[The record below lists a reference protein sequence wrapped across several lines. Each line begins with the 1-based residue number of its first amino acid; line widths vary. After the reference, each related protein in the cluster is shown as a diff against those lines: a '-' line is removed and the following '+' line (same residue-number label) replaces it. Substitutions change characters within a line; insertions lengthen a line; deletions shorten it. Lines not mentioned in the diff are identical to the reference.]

1 MAGFGLLCA
10 LLFMVVAISWLTLNR
25 VQSHAQQIIE
35 LYEPQVDR
43 MTRVEFLMIKIS
55 LEARHVI
62 LAANDPPELQ
72 ATLQR
77 ISENRRNLVELI
89 NETEANLSTERGR
102 EIMSKIKQGDEVFWQ
117 AAQHVVALAQSGRT
131 KAAYEMLTSGV
142 VLARNRQLDNIAEQK
157 EWQRVLMNQALNDA
171 SNTVAA
177 VKVVLTFV
185 VWGVLL
191 IVGVLLLHL
200 VNSIIRPLSGLLNAI
215 VRVEHSGDYSQRVA
229 VVMDDEVARTAAAF
243 NRMMDLVESRNT
255 ELARHQEVL
264 EETVKQRTAE
274 LRQAVIAAETANRAK
289 SDFLANMSH
298 EIRTPMNGVIG
309 MTDLALNADSEDER
323 LEYLMIVRNSATSL
337 LGILNDI
344 LDFSK
349 IEANKLMLE
358 RVGFGLRQTVSET
371 LKILA
376 VRAAEKGL
384 ELICDFSDD
393 VPDHVLGDPTRLRQ
407 VLINLIG
414 NAIKFTQ
421 RGEIVVSFAVEAR
434 SESSVTLQVVVCDS
448 GIGIPADKL
457 DTIFEA
463 FAQVDASTTRQYGGT
478 GLGLSISSS
487 LIALMGGRISVD
499 SEVGRGTTFQFTLRL
514 DLDDMPVV
522 PLATELLVGKQA
534 LVVDDNAVN
543 REILVRQLKRW
554 GVQAIAVGSGAEAQ
568 ALSRRN
574 ACHPDFALL
583 DHNMLEM
590 DGITLAAWLREQ
602 PSMQAMPILVLSSG
616 PLKEDAERAEPL
628 NLSACLTKPVIDT
641 DLLAAILSA
650 FGAAKKRDNSHSSHR
665 EMGRVSTEG
674 IRVLLVED
682 NRVNQMLA
690 TRLLEK
696 WGHVVTLAVNGQEAV
711 DRLCGGEHYDVVLMD
726 MQMPV
731 MGGIEATRLIRADE
745 KTRGGA
751 RQTIIAMTANAMQ
764 GDRETCLEAG
774 MDDYLS
780 KPINQVELRAKLQ
793 QYTAGDEVES
803 SANGAVVH

>member
-10 LLFMVVAISWLTLNR
+10 LLFMVVTISWLTLNR
-25 VQSHAQQIIE
+25 VQSRAQQIIE
-35 LYEPQVDR
+35 LYEPQVNR

-55 LEARHVI
+55 LEARHAM

-89 NETEANLSTERGR
+89 NETEANLSTERGS
-102 EIMSKIKQGDEVFWQ
+102 EIMKKIKQGDEVFWET
-117 AAQHVVALAQSGRT
+117 AQQVVALAQSGST
-131 KAAYEMLTSGV
+131 QAAYEMLTSGV
-142 VLARNRQLDNIAEQK
+142 VMARNRQLDNIAEQK
-157 EWQRVLMNQALNDA
+157 EWQHELMNQALNDA
-171 SNTVAA
+171 SNTVAV

-200 VNSIIRPLSGLLNAI
+200 INSIIRPLSGLLNAI

-229 VVMDDEVARTAAAF
+229 VVSDDEVARTAAAF

-255 ELARHQEVL
+255 ELARHQEDL

-274 LRQAVIAAETANRAK
+274 LSQAVVAAEAANRAK

-323 LEYLMIVRNSATSL
+323 LEYLMIVKNSATSL

-384 ELICDFSDD
+384 ELICDFADD
-393 VPDHVLGDPTRLRQ
+393 VPDRVLGDPTRLRQ
-407 VLINLIG
+407 VLINLMG

-421 RGEIVVSFAVEAR
+421 HGEIVVSFAVEAR
-434 SESSVTLQVVVCDS
+434 CATSVTLQVVVRDS

-478 GLGLSISSS
+478 GLGLSISNS

-543 REILVRQLKRW
+543 REILVRQLNRW

-568 ALSRRN
+568 ALYRRN
-574 ACHPDFALL
+574 ACHPDLVLL
-583 DHNMLEM
+583 DHNMPEM

-602 PSMQAMPILVLSSG
+602 PSMQATPLLVLSSG

-628 NLSACLTKPVIDT
+628 NFSAYLTKPVIDT
-641 DLLAAILSA
+641 DLLTAILCA
-650 FGAAKKRDNSHSSHR
+650 FGAAKKGDDSHSSRR
-665 EMGRVSTEG
+665 EMERVATEG
-674 IRVLLVED
+674 LRVLLVED

-696 WGHVVTLAVNGQEAV
+696 WGHMVTLAVNGQEAV

-731 MGGIEATRLIRADE
+731 MGGVEATHLIRADE
-745 KTRGGA
+745 KTQGRA
-751 RQTIIAMTANAMQ
+751 RQIIIAMTANAMQ

-803 SANGAVVH
+803 SANGAAVH